1 MANLNNIEVTNG
13 KDFVQKQKQLEELLG
28 INKISPFGTNE
39 LEVFEDN
46 LKGATQADMQKIAQ
60 RVGLNPF
67 LDRSRLKTA
76 LIKEFIA
83 YTKNSRRNAIPP
95 NPQQIKLNEHRKS
108 YEKAKKFLGEF

>member
-1 MANLNNIEVTNG
+1 MKNLDNIEVTNG
-13 KDFVQKQKQLEELLG
+13 KDFVEKQKQLEELLG

-39 LEVFEDN
+39 LEVFEDK

-67 LDRSRLKTA
+67 LDRGRLKKA
-76 LIKEFIA
+76 LIKEFMD

-95 NPQQIKLNEHRKS
+95 QAKQIKLNEHTEG
-108 YEKAKKFLGEF
+108 YEEARKFLGEF